1 MQGARGGAEEAT
13 ARPAVGTAAGKPYK
27 CTECP
32 KSFKTSWLRKRHVM
46 YRHTKEKPHQCP
58 KCDYECVERSKIKRH
73 INSMHKHK
81 VKTPLLR
88 TPKTT
93 CCRVCQQN
101 FPSPSQLARHVQDRH
116 SKEKL
121 YSCPLCQYE
130 CVKVSSL
137 KSHLKSHMEIV

>member
-73 INSMHKHK
+73 INSMQKRK
-81 VKTPLLR
+81 VKSPLLR

-93 CCRVCQQN
+93 CCRFASKIFRPQVSLRDTYKIATRRRN
-101 FPSPSQLARHVQDRH
+101 SILAPFA
-116 SKEKL
+116 ST
-121 YSCPLCQYE
+121 SA
-130 CVKVSSL
+130 
-137 KSHLKSHMEIV
+137 